1 MSKTTETNI
10 LCCIT
15 AQSSCI
21 AIISKA
27 KELAERIECPIKVIT
42 VQPIKQEAERRSA
55 DMKILEALSKESGIE
70 ISVLYSDNPLLALA
84 EYAEK
89 NLPIHIFTGKQA
101 SGSSFVMTLAEKC
114 KLPVSMVS
122 GESVFTVSN

>member
-1 MSKTTETNI
+1 MEHKGLI

-15 AQSSCI
+15 AQNSCI
-21 AIISKA
+21 AILNKGNEMATRLGLGIKA
-27 KELAERIECPIKVIT
+27 VS
-42 VQPIKQEAERRSA
+42 VQPIKQDAQRRA
-55 DMKILEALSKESGIE
+55 TDMKTLDALSKLSGIE
-70 ISVLYSDNPLLALA
+70 ISIIYSDNPLLALA

-101 SGSSFVMTLAEKC
+101 DKSSFVMKLAESC

-122 GESVFTVSN
+122 GETVFTLTN

>member
-1 MSKTTETNI
+1 MVTDANV

-21 AIISKA
+21 AILEKGKQMASRLGCAAKA
-27 KELAERIECPIKVIT
+27 VT
-42 VQPIKQEAERRSA
+42 VQPLKQDAARRSA
-55 DMKILEALSKESGIE
+55 DMITLDALSKKSGVE
-70 ISVLYSDNPLLALA
+70 ISVIYSDNPLLALA

-89 NLPIHIFTGKQA
+89 NIPIHIFTGKQA
-101 SGSSFVMTLAEKC
+101 DKSSFVFTLAEKC

-122 GESVFTVSN
+122 GESVFTITN

>member
-1 MSKTTETNI
+1 MEQTGLV

-15 AQSSCI
+15 AQNSCA
-21 AIISKA
+21 AILEKGKEMAMRLGCDVKA
-27 KELAERIECPIKVIT
+27 VS
-42 VQPIKQEAERRSA
+42 VQPIKQDAERRSS
-55 DMKILEALSKESGIE
+55 DMKILDALSKQSGIE
-70 ISVLYSDNPLLALA
+70 ISIIYSDNPLLALA

-101 SGSSFVMTLAEKC
+101 DKSSFVMKLAEIC

-122 GESVFTVSN
+122 GETVFTLTN